1 VSDVSFLSELGYVI
15 PTGITGAM
23 LVCFIV
29 YVRWQESKQDKDRN
43 EHVAKW
49 ESVIAL
55 QKDGAAKLI
64 ASHQDSIQRLIDS
77 HQHEMDRQ
85 FKLHERNATSLE
97 ALTHHLDL
105 IVKEREYRQF
115 KIQDMIKGREE

>member
-1 VSDVSFLSELGYVI
+1 MGEISFLSELGYVI

-23 LVCFIV
+23 LICFII
-29 YVRWQESKQDKDRN
+29 YVRWQEAKQDKDRS

-55 QKDGAAKLI
+55 QKDGAARLI
-64 ASHQDSIQRLIDS
+64 ASHQDAMQKLLES

-97 ALTHHLDL
+97 ALTHQLAML
-105 IVKEREYRQF
+105 VKDREYRQF
-115 KIQDMIKGREE
+115 RLVDMNKRGEE